1 MRLLMLKSLAS
12 FTNWLEFLPQIQRL
26 INKLNDA
33 IFFINDGNNVI
44 IANHSAAKFT
54 GYRVNEII
62 NKPINLFLPSFSE
75 FIKPLKTT
83 RSIES
88 QGIQTELNT
97 KDGSIPCEVTI
108 LDYSELS
115 SKMTLLIVRNLS
127 DFKTAKTLQEI
138 SITLSSSLNL
148 SEVFD
153 LLLMEVQKL
162 IPFDGANFML
172 VNDKGAYIT
181 RTRGYDAFGKD
192 FEDQVNS
199 LFFDIESFENIHYLV
214 NEKKPLIIENTHKMP
229 DWKMIESS
237 IHYHSWIGVPI
248 IINNR
253 VEAILALDK
262 MEVGFYN
269 ENHATIMTAFAEQ
282 AASAIRN
289 ARLFEAENRRIRQL
303 DGLQATM
310 AAINSNLELTA
321 LLKEIVARA
330 INLLDANNGELALF
344 DPELQKLKVIVSQN
358 NKVDTTGQMINLGI
372 GVLGIVAAT
381 KKPYKIDLFNE
392 NSDLL
397 NSRKTLGSNSGM
409 AVPLMAGNE
418 LLGVLGVA
426 NQKANRFFDDL
437 DTDLLNIFAHQ
448 AAIAIQNSHLFED
461 AKRRAEEA
469 ETLRKAAAVVTS
481 SLNQTQAINL
491 ILEQLA
497 MVIPHNSALVLLHH
511 HNYLKIVGGRGIKNF
526 NRIFGQK
533 LYLQNKNPATDTY
546 LTKKPFVVS
555 DIQESYPEFACMV
568 GKFTDTKSWL
578 GAPLIIQDRSLG
590 ILALNSDKSNHFLQ
604 NQLRLIEPFADQVAI
619 ALENA
624 RLYTDMAR
632 SADRFETL
640 YHLSQIISTNLKPD
654 DIYPGIHE
662 AVSEL
667 METDYF
673 CISLFDPDSKTISDV
688 YAVDRGEAQ
697 VLTKRPIEK
706 GLFATVLK
714 TRKSLLFNTHE
725 EYASEEIGTVMVGEI
740 TTADMPQ
747 SILIVPLNIGSKTIG
762 ILSTQSYQSNMYTK
776 SDREMLEL
784 LATNVAIAI
793 ENSRLFNEVQHLAI
807 IDPLTGLYNR
817 RKFDELATI
826 EFTRAKRYR
835 RPICAIMIDLDQ
847 FKQVNDT
854 YGHIIGDQA
863 LSSVASLCKDNLRN
877 IDILARF
884 GGEEFVILLPETK
897 ITEAKATAE
906 RLRIDCQENEF
917 VTTGGTI
924 SLTISLGLVEI
935 DSSCKTLED
944 LIDRADQALY
954 TSKRA
959 GRNTLTIW
967 SKELSLTTPPG
978 THSS

>member
-1 MRLLMLKSLAS
+1 
-12 FTNWLEFLPQIQRL
+12 
-26 INKLNDA
+26 
-33 IFFINDGNNVI
+33 
-44 IANHSAAKFT
+44 
-54 GYRVNEII
+54 
-62 NKPINLFLPSFSE
+62 
-75 FIKPLKTT
+75 
-83 RSIES
+83 
-88 QGIQTELNT
+88 
-97 KDGSIPCEVTI
+97 
-108 LDYSELS
+108 
-115 SKMTLLIVRNLS
+115 
-127 DFKTAKTLQEI
+127 
-138 SITLSSSLNL
+138 L

-153 LLLMEVQKL
+153 LLLLEVQKL

-172 VNDKGAYIT
+172 VNEKAAHIT
-181 RTRGYDAFGKD
+181 RSRGYDTLGKD

-214 NEKKPLIIENTHKMP
+214 NEKKPLLIEDTHKMP

-248 IINNR
+248 IINGR

-262 MEVGFYN
+262 VEIGFYH
-269 ENHATIMTAFAEQ
+269 ENHATIMTAFADQ

-303 DGLQATM
+303 DGLQSTL

-321 LLKEIVARA
+321 LLKEIVAQA
-330 INLLDANNGELALF
+330 INLLDANNGELALY

-358 NKVDTTGQMINLGI
+358 NKVDNTGQMINLGN

-409 AVPLMAGNE
+409 AVPLMSGND

-426 NQKANRFFDDL
+426 NQKNNCFFDDL
-437 DTDLLNIFAHQ
+437 DTNLLNIFAHQ
-448 AAIAIQNSHLFED
+448 AAIAIRNTRLFED
-461 AKRRAEEA
+461 AKRRADEA

-481 SLNQTQAINL
+481 SLDQTQAINL

-497 MVIPHNSALVLLHH
+497 MVIPYDSALVLMHH
-511 HNYLKIVGGRGIKNF
+511 HNYLKIVGGRGIKKF
-526 NRIFGQK
+526 NQIFGQK

-546 LTKKPFVVS
+546 LSKKPLVIS
-555 DIQESYPEFACMV
+555 DIRETYPEFASMV
-568 GKFTDTKSWL
+568 ERITDTKSWL
-578 GAPLIIQDRSLG
+578 GAPLIIQDRTIG
-590 ILALNSDKSNHFLQ
+590 ILALSSDQSNHFQ
-604 NQLRLIEPFADQVAI
+604 QSQLRLIEPFADQVAI

-640 YHLSQIISTNLKPD
+640 YHLSQIISTNLRPE
-654 DIYPGIHE
+654 DIYPGIHQT
-662 AVSEL
+662 VSEL

-673 CISLFDPDSKTISDV
+673 CISIIDADSETISDV
-688 YAVDRGEAQ
+688 YAVDRGEVQ

-714 TRKSLLFNTHE
+714 TRKSLLFHNHE
-725 EYASEEIGTVMVGEI
+725 EYASEEIGTVMVGKL
-740 TTADMPQ
+740 TAADIPQ
-747 SILIVPLNIGSKTIG
+747 SILIVPLNIGSRTIG
-762 ILSTQSYQSNMYTK
+762 VLSTQSYQPNMYSK
-776 SDREMLEL
+776 SDLEMLEL
-784 LATNVAIAI
+784 LATSVAIAI
-793 ENSRLFNEVQHLAI
+793 ENSRLFNEVQLLAI
-807 IDPLTGLYNR
+807 MDPLTGLYNR
-817 RKFDELATI
+817 RKFDELATS

-835 RPICAIMIDLDQ
+835 RPLCAIMIDLDQ

-854 YGHIIGDQA
+854 YGHVVGDQA

-897 ITEAKATAE
+897 IAEARLTAE
-906 RLRIDCQENEF
+906 RLRIDCQDTDF
-917 VTTGGTI
+917 VTTSGSI
-924 SLTISLGLVEI
+924 SLTISLGLVEL
-935 DSSCKTLED
+935 DSSCKTLEE
-944 LIDRADQALY
+944 LITRADQALY
-954 TSKRA
+954 ASKHA
-959 GRNTLTIW
+959 GRNKVSEW
-967 SKELSLTTPPG
+967 SKELILPTPPG
-978 THSS
+978 IHRS

>member
-1 MRLLMLKSLAS
+1 MILMLKSFKNFA
-12 FTNWLEFLPQIQRL
+12 NWLEFLPQIQRL
-26 INKLNDA
+26 INNLNDA
-33 IFFINDGNNVI
+33 IFFINDGNSVI
-44 IANHSAAKFT
+44 IANHNATKYT
-54 GYRVNEII
+54 GYRITDII
-62 NKPINLFLPSFSE
+62 NKPISLFLPSFSD
-75 FIKPLKTT
+75 FIKTQKSTQ
-83 RSIES
+83 SIES
-88 QGIQTELNT
+88 NGIQTELNT
-97 KDGSIPCEVTI
+97 KYGSIPCKVTI
-108 LDYSELS
+108 LDCSELS
-115 SKMTLLIVRNLS
+115 SKMTLLIVRDLS
-127 DFKTAKTLQEI
+127 AIKTAQTLQEI
-138 SITLSSSLNL
+138 SIKLSSSLNIT
-148 SEVFD
+148 EVFD
-153 LLLMEVQKL
+153 LLLLEVQKL

-172 VNDKGAYIT
+172 VNDQAAYIT
-181 RTRGYDAFGKD
+181 RSKGYDVFGKD

-199 LFFDIESFENIHYLV
+199 LIFDVESFENIHYLV
-214 NEKKPLIIENTHKMP
+214 NEKKPLIIKDTHKMP
-229 DWKMIESS
+229 GWQMVESS
-237 IHYHSWIGVPI
+237 FHYHSWMGAPI
-248 IINNR
+248 IINGQ

-262 MEVGFYN
+262 IDIDFYN
-269 ENHATIMTAFAEQ
+269 EFYASIMTAFAEQ

-358 NKVDTTGQMINLGI
+358 NKIDTTGQMINLGN

-397 NSRKTLGSNSGM
+397 NSRKILGSNSGM

-426 NQKANRFFDDL
+426 NQKNNRFFDDL

-461 AKRRAEEA
+461 AKRQAEEA

-481 SLNQTQAINL
+481 SLDLNQAINL

-497 MVIPHNSALVLLHH
+497 LVIPYKSALVLMQKKD
-511 HNYLKIVGGRGIKNF
+511 YLKIVGGQGIKKF
-526 NRIFGQK
+526 DQIFGEK
-533 LYLQNKNPATDTY
+533 IPLHEKNPATDTY
-546 LTKKPFVVS
+546 VSSKPLLIK
-555 DIQESYPEFACMV
+555 DLEETYPDFACRVELIGNM
-568 GKFTDTKSWL
+568 KSWL
-578 GAPLIIQDRSLG
+578 GAPLIIQDRAIG
-590 ILALNSDKSNHFLQ
+590 ILALNSDKSNHFLP
-604 NQLRLIEPFADQVAI
+604 NQLCLIEPFADQVAI

-632 SADRFETL
+632 SADRFKTL

-662 AVSEL
+662 AVTEL

-688 YAVDRGEAQ
+688 YAIDRGEAQ

-740 TTADMPQ
+740 ITADMPQ

-854 YGHIIGDQA
+854 YGHIVGDQA

-877 IDILARF
+877 IDILGRF

-924 SLTISLGLVEI
+924 SLTISLGIVEI

-954 TSKRA
+954 ASKRA
-959 GRNTLTIW
+959 GRNTVTIW